1 MSHSNLQQ
9 AFDIIAAA
17 EVAHFAGTQPPQRI
31 ARAEE
36 ALGTQFPPTYH
47 EFVSRL
53 GCGSF
58 DGEEF
63 YGIANDD
70 FETAC
75 VPNAIWV
82 TRKRREQG
90 HIPPAF
96 IVFSTTGDGADYV
109 IDTSQKNAVGDS
121 PVLECWSG
129 APISELN
136 RQIVA
141 PDFGEFFLRTI
152 RNALDG
158 IGAKK
163 ATSEFAGPCR
173 RARWAGHLSLRI
185 IAQVR
190 R

>member
-1 MSHSNLQQ
+1 MSHGDLQQ
-9 AFDIIAAA
+9 AFDIIAANA
-17 EVAHFAGTQPPQRI
+17 ELAHFAGTQPPERI
-31 ARAEE
+31 VRAEQ

-63 YGIANDD
+63 YGIVDDD

-82 TRKRREQG
+82 TGKRRSQG

-96 IVFSTTGDGADYV
+96 IVIGTTGDGADYV

-136 RQIVA
+136 WQSVA
-141 PDFGEFFLRTI
+141 SDFGEFFLRI
-152 RNALDG
+152 VRNALEWHEREE
-158 IGAKK
+158 
-163 ATSEFAGPCR
+163 SN
-173 RARWAGHLSLRI
+173 
-185 IAQVR
+185 Q
-190 R
+190 